1 MNFLRRIFCV
11 MALLLWPC
19 GFAQTAR
26 AADLEAAVNFGDAA
40 ETLAQLI
47 ACAPGARPASA
58 HVDPDVHNRYCAQ
71 LTAHAARYL
80 RRYHKDIRPVLAQ
93 VVPHNEILPVVYPF
107 GGGDL
112 LTALGTFPQ
121 GREMTTL
128 SLEPAGDIRGV
139 SRVNGLSMESAL
151 MQTGDNLRRLL
162 AAEHSKTTNLSN
174 MAKGLL
180 PAEIA
185 FSLFALRL
193 WNFDVTGFRYFD
205 LDSEGKISYLGAAE
219 LAALD
224 DKIAKRRLMG
234 GARAQLFANV
244 EITFRRAGETHDRV
258 FRHLA
263 GNLADTV
270 LRKDDR
276 VLKHLRAKG
285 NVFAM
290 TKAASYL
297 LWWDGFGLIRSYLA
311 ESATF
316 MISDS
321 TGLPPHIASANGF
334 SQTTYGW
341 FSGAF
346 LPGANRKIAAAFA
359 QQWKTQPIRPIHF
372 HYGYPDVQGRGH
384 MLVTRRDPKAR

>member
-1 MNFLRRIFCV
+1 MV
-11 MALLLWPC
+11 ALSLGLC
-19 GFAQTAR
+19 GFSQTVR
-26 AADLEAAVNFGDAA
+26 AADVQTAVNLGDAA
-40 ETLAQLI
+40 QSLAQLI
-47 ACAPGARPASA
+47 GCSPGANPANV
-58 HVDPDVHNRYCAQ
+58 HVSPEVHNRYCAQ

-80 RRYHKDIRPVLAQ
+80 RRYHKDIQPVLAE
-93 VVPHNEILPVVYPF
+93 VVPQNENVPVVYPF

-121 GREMTTL
+121 ARQITTL
-128 SLEPAGDIRGV
+128 SLEPAGDLRGV
-139 SRVNGLSMESAL
+139 SRVTGLQMEAAL

-162 AAEHSKTTNLSN
+162 AAEHSKTTNLSS

-185 FSLFALRL
+185 FSLFALKL
-193 WNFDVTGFRYFD
+193 WNFDVTGFRYFS
-205 LDSEGKISYLGAAE
+205 LDSEGKINYLSAADLE
-219 LAALD
+219 ALD
-224 DKIAKRRLMG
+224 QTIVTRRLVG
-234 GARAQLFANV
+234 SARAQLFAHV
-244 EITFRRAGETHDRV
+244 EISFRRAGESHERV

-263 GNLADTV
+263 GNLADTA

-285 NVFAM
+285 KVFAM

-311 ESATF
+311 ELATF

-321 TGLPPHIASANGF
+321 TGLPPHIATANGL

-359 QQWKTQPIRPIHF
+359 AQWRAQPIRPIRF

-384 MLVTRRDPKAR
+384 MLVTRRESNAR